1 MLVECA
7 PSHETTMSAMLAA
20 GLSSREGLKCSTQR
34 RGQQCE
40 KCKRRTAWCAHPAD
54 SSSPALVM
62 EQLACRLNIELE

>member
-20 GLSSREGLKCSTQR
+20 GLSSREGLKCSTQG

-40 KCKRRTAWCAHPAD
+40 KCKRRTASAHPAD
-54 SSSPALVM
+54 SSSRALVV
-62 EQLACRLNIELE
+62 EQLACRLSIELD